1 MGLLGSTEGSFFLP
15 FPLDPQFWGT
25 IQAADHHF
33 RVCSEHPP
41 SGRGFLLSKMAQPLG
56 GWGGAFQFTLPA
68 PSLFLLLYF
77 LRPKAGLEIWS
88 SGFSFQV
95 CGPENGVYPDEP
107 LFSFLGELLVSHLS
121 VLGGRA
127 FLWLAASPKP
137 VLLRPP
143 APSYG

>member
-56 GWGGAFQFTLPA
+56 GWGA
-68 PSLFLLLYF
+68 
-77 LRPKAGLEIWS
+77 
-88 SGFSFQV
+88 
-95 CGPENGVYPDEP
+95 
-107 LFSFLGELLVSHLS
+107 LFSLLSLPLHFSSFSTFCAQRLVLKSGAQDSLS
-121 VLGGRA
+121 KSVAQKTECILM
-127 FLWLAASPKP
+127 SPCF
-137 VLLRPP
+137 
-143 APSYG
+143 PS